1 MNYSIIKNSFL
12 LAVFGSAANVQGAH
26 ALKPEKQ
33 PNIVYIL
40 CDDLGIGDVSSY
52 NPSSKISTP
61 NIDKL
66 AKTGV
71 RFTDVHTGS
80 SVSTP
85 TRYGI
90 LTGRYAWRTR
100 LKQGVLSGYDK
111 ALIESGRETVAS
123 MLQKRNYNTA
133 CIGKWHLGWNWSN
146 IEAGEKDVDFSKA
159 VTGGPNDVGFDY
171 SYNIVGSLDMPPYVY
186 VENAL
191 PIGIPKDTCASGKG
205 LGFFRSGIAA
215 PGFKQEEV
223 LPNFTSKALGYI
235 KEKSKDAKPFFLY
248 FPLTAPHTPIL
259 PTKEFQGKSG
269 LTPYGDFV
277 LMCDDVLKKVVA
289 QLKESGVY
297 DNTIIIFTSDNGC
310 SKAAD
315 IPSMTAKGHYPSG
328 IYRGAKSDIWDGGHR
343 VPFIVSW
350 PKSVK
355 PKATNKLVCTTDLFR
370 TIAELEKVK
379 LADNMAEDS
388 YSFLTELTGKSTL
401 EPQRE
406 TVIHHSI
413 DGMFAIRKGDWK
425 QIFCSYSGG
434 WSQPNAKSLETKTL
448 PPIQLY
454 NMRTDSE
461 EKNNQYDKHPEIVTE
476 LTAMITKQVKE
487 GRSTLGVVQQNT
499 GPKYWKQL
507 NWIIEGIYKQ
517 IDSAHQK

>member
-1 MNYSIIKNSFL
+1 MRTKKIIFPATL
-12 LAVFGSAANVQGAH
+12 LYGLTTLHSA
-26 ALKPEKQ
+26 EIKQ

-52 NPSSKISTP
+52 NPSSKIITP

-66 AKTGV
+66 AQSGV

-85 TRYGI
+85 TRYGLI
-90 LTGRYAWRTR
+90 TGRYAWRTP
-100 LKQGVLSGYDK
+100 LKEGVLFGYSK
-111 ALIESGRETVAS
+111 ALIEPERETVAS
-123 MLQKRNYNTA
+123 MLHKKNYNTA
-133 CIGKWHLGWNWSN
+133 CIGKWHLGWNWAN
-146 IEAGEKDVDFSKA
+146 IDEGQKNMDFSKP
-159 VTGGPNDVGFDY
+159 VTGGPKDVGFDY

-191 PIGIPKDTCASGKG
+191 PTSIPTDTCAGNGG
-205 LGFFRSGIAA
+205 LKYYRRGITAT
-215 PGFKQEEV
+215 GFKHEEV
-223 LPNFTSKALGYI
+223 LSVFTSKALVYI
-235 KEKSKDAKPFFLY
+235 KEKSKDTKPFFLY
-248 FPLTAPHTPIL
+248 LPLTAPHTPIL

-277 LMCDDVLKKVVA
+277 LMCDDVLKKVVV

-297 DNTIIIFTSDNGC
+297 DNTIIVFTSDNGC

-315 IPSMTAKGHYPSG
+315 IASLNAKGHYPNG

-355 PKATNKLVCTTDLFR
+355 PKVSNKLVCITDLFR

-388 YSFLTELTGKSTL
+388 YSFLNELTEKKTL

-406 TVIHHSI
+406 TIIHHSI

-425 QIFCSYSGG
+425 LILCSNSGG
-434 WSQPNAKSLETKTL
+434 WSLPNAKSSESKTL
-448 PPIQLY
+448 PAIQLY
-454 NMRTDSE
+454 NMKTDTE
-461 EKNNQYDKHPEIVTE
+461 EKNNQYDKQPEMVAE
-476 LTAMITKQVKE
+476 LTALITKQVKE
-487 GRSTLGVVQQNT
+487 GRSTPGSVQQNT

-507 NWIIEGIYKQ
+507 NWFEPEQ
-517 IDSAHQK
+517 